1 MAPSS
6 STRSIASVG
15 CDQPAVAI
23 VAAFMREALPQ
34 TSDAIRAMAGD
45 LIKTTLSTVGQNFSE
60 SPRTRAEIKAYADA
74 MADMFCAYLSS
85 QVRR

>member
-1 MAPSS
+1 
-6 STRSIASVG
+6 
-15 CDQPAVAI
+15 
-23 VAAFMREALPQ
+23 MREALPQ

>member
-1 MAPSS
+1 
-6 STRSIASVG
+6 
-15 CDQPAVAI
+15 
-23 VAAFMREALPQ
+23 MREALPQ

-60 SPRTRAEIKAYADA
+60 SPRTRAEIKAYPDA